1 MTTIRNLFYPF
12 VPVGHLKVWVL
23 APALDNPDPNLAYYY
38 DFTQSIEEYTRVFE
52 QLDLPWKWQP
62 VSLETYKTIVQEIA
76 HEREKGICFPVV
88 LNLCDGDEINGAP
101 GVSVIK
107 ALDAKQLVYTG
118 ANDYFYEITTSK
130 IPMKEAFDIAG
141 VATPKWEAIRDNNI
155 NAKEIIEK
163 LGSPLIVKPA
173 VSGGSLGV
181 GIKNVVE
188 NAADLKI
195 QLAKMFEGYRGWNL
209 ASDGILAET
218 FIEGPEYTVMIVGSH
233 THPEYAKIYP
243 PIERVFHASLPEKE
257 KFLSFDRLWEIYE
270 EETPMPQDE
279 NFYQYQLGDESIQ
292 MAVQKVSWDAY
303 VACNGTGY
311 TRVDVRI
318 DNKTG
323 EAYVL
328 EVNAQCGISED
339 ENFTSIGAILRYAN
353 QSFTELVIHI
363 INDAFARRKK

>member
-1 MTTIRNLFYPF
+1 MTSIRNLFYPF

-52 QLDLPWKWQP
+52 ELALPWKWQP

-76 HEREKGICFPVV
+76 HEREKGIYFPVV

-118 ANDYFYEITTSK
+118 ADDYFYEITTSK
-130 IPMKEAFDIAG
+130 IPMKEAFDTAG
-141 VATPKWEAIRDNNI
+141 VATPKWESIRSNDVNVH
-155 NAKEIIEK
+155 EVIEN
-163 LGSPLIVKPA
+163 LGSPIIVKPA

-181 GIKNVVE
+181 GVKNVVE
-188 NAADLKI
+188 TPSELKV

-209 ASDGILAET
+209 ASDGILAEA

-257 KFLSFDRLWEIYE
+257 KFLLNYI
-270 EETPMPQDE
+270 
-279 NFYQYQLGDESIQ
+279 
-292 MAVQKVSWDAY
+292 
-303 VACNGTGY
+303 
-311 TRVDVRI
+311 
-318 DNKTG
+318 
-323 EAYVL
+323 
-328 EVNAQCGISED
+328 
-339 ENFTSIGAILRYAN
+339 
-353 QSFTELVIHI
+353 
-363 INDAFARRKK
+363 

>member
-1 MTTIRNLFYPF
+1 MTSIRNLFYPF

-76 HEREKGICFPVV
+76 HEREKGIYFPVV

-118 ANDYFYEITTSK
+118 ANDYFYDITTSK
-130 IPMKEAFDIAG
+130 IPMKEAFDLAG
-141 VATPKWEAIRDNNI
+141 VPTPKWEAIRTNEVNVQ
-155 NAKEIIEK
+155 EVIEN
-163 LGSPLIVKPA
+163 LGSPVIVKPA

-188 NAADLKI
+188 NAAELKV

-209 ASDGILAET
+209 
-218 FIEGPEYTVMIVGSH
+218 
-233 THPEYAKIYP
+233 
-243 PIERVFHASLPEKE
+243 SL
-257 KFLSFDRLWEIYE
+257 
-270 EETPMPQDE
+270 
-279 NFYQYQLGDESIQ
+279 
-292 MAVQKVSWDAY
+292 
-303 VACNGTGY
+303 
-311 TRVDVRI
+311 
-318 DNKTG
+318 
-323 EAYVL
+323 
-328 EVNAQCGISED
+328 
-339 ENFTSIGAILRYAN
+339 
-353 QSFTELVIHI
+353 IHI
-363 INDAFARRKK
+363 